1 MSIRISPTTT
11 QCGTTYG
18 NAHTTGTRNQPTPN
32 RSSRASSIERVGE
45 GGHDRGKQTADTDGK
60 GEGRQVAKLSLED
73 GLVTKLGGQLCISI
87 THLSQIEGL
96 SLPIGA
102 IDLDDA
108 GALLPL
114 ASTIIEVRLDVVRN
128 FGHGGVLWVFDEA
141 SKCVYILLRPRQL
154 TLTFEG
160 RGRRRSRRKSREE
173 KEEKYAVESFA
184 RRSKDQGE
192 TRRGGERR
200 GEERDGD

>member
-1 MSIRISPTTT
+1 MSISISPITP

-60 GEGRQVAKLSLED
+60 GERRQVAKLSLED

-87 THLSQIEGL
+87 IHLSQIEGL
-96 SLPIGA
+96 SLAIGA

-114 ASTIIEVRLDVVRN
+114 ASTIIEVRLDVVRD
-128 FGHGGVLWVFDEA
+128 FGHGGSAVGVDEA
-141 SKCVYILLRPRQL
+141 SKCVYIL
-154 TLTFEG
+154 G
-160 RGRRRSRRKSREE
+160 S
-173 KEEKYAVESFA
+173 
-184 RRSKDQGE
+184 
-192 TRRGGERR
+192 
-200 GEERDGD
+200 